1 MLTTT
6 GRIIIIV
13 VGALIGLAAG
23 IAVAS
28 TTSIPFAPEIGA
40 LLGITLAFAATRWFK
55 L

>member
-6 GRIIIIV
+6 GRIIVII

-23 IAVAS
+23 FGVGSIS
-28 TTSIPFAPEIGA
+28 SIPFAPEIGA
-40 LLGITLAFAATRWFK
+40 VVGVVIAFVATRWFN